1 MNKYIVSIWPGI
13 GYYTKQVAVEAFH
26 DKEALEAAMSFCQK
40 NGLHGL
46 YLEEDELDE
55 DLSEAE
61 KEELYIYIDPTL
73 YDSQCHPAYF
83 LAENLG
89 IQKVA

>member
-1 MNKYIVSIWPGI
+1 MEKYIVSIYPGI
-13 GYYTKQVAVEAFH
+13 GYYTKQVSVEAF
-26 DKEALEAAMSFCQK
+26 DDEGALESAMSFCQK

-46 YLEEDELDE
+46 YFEEDELDE
-55 DLSEAE
+55 DLSESE

-73 YDSQCHPAYF
+73 CDSQCHPAYF

>member
-1 MNKYIVSIWPGI
+1 MNKYIVSIWAGV
-13 GYYTKQVAVEAFH
+13 GYCMKQVAVEAF
-26 DKEALEAAMSFCQK
+26 DDEEALESAMSFCQK

-46 YLEEDELDE
+46 YVEEDELDA
-55 DLSEAE
+55 DLSESE
-61 KEELYIYIDPTL
+61 KEDLYIYIDPTL
-73 YDSQCHPAYF
+73 CDSQCHPAYF

>member
-1 MNKYIVSIWPGI
+1 MNKYIVSIWAGV
-13 GYYTKQVAVEAFH
+13 GYCMKQVSVEAFH
-26 DKEALEAAMSFCQK
+26 DEEALEAAMSFCQK

-61 KEELYIYIDPTL
+61 REELYIYIDPTL